1 MRESQP
7 EQANEEEPEL
17 AGFLAEVSAE
27 CEQLAT
33 QAHPLPDFGEVLRRA
48 RTLDPSA
55 VSDEM
60 LDEAAKLAP
69 VVPIAGLRSVPE
81 EAADEGLRGFLDEV
95 RSHNEGL
102 VDERRL
108 AGIPPLVRP
117 ARAGKRR
124 WALALV
130 GVAAALALA
139 LLGPELMTP
148 SSRGATPTSS
158 AAMMQGIVERV
169 EHVVAL
175 EVTDGRA
182 LVDGG
187 RGAPAAQRELVR
199 QGTADADEDGSSA
212 LLVQPE
218 GEAEGEAEAA
228 EAKGEEPSEPRAR
241 RAAPSAEA
249 LDAELRALDEE
260 AQAAWRL
267 GDLKG
272 AEKGF
277 RRIIRRAPRGRWAQ
291 LAYGDLFNLVR
302 QGGDPEAEL
311 ALWREY
317 LRRYPK
323 GPHADDAHA
332 GTCRRSATSD
342 RGQCWRAYLEVRPRG
357 AYRQQAEAA
366 LSPEEAGGG

>member
-1 MRESQP
+1 MREPQP
-7 EQANEEEPEL
+7 EQANDQEPEL

-33 QAHPLPDFGEVLRRA
+33 QAHPIPDFGEVLRRA
-48 RTLDPSA
+48 RALDPTA

-69 VVPIAGLRSVPE
+69 VVPIAGLRSVAE
-81 EAADEGLRGFLDEV
+81 EAADEGLRGLLDEV

-102 VDERRL
+102 AGERRL

-117 ARAGKRR
+117 ARAGKVR
-124 WALALV
+124 WAMAII

-139 LLGPELMTP
+139 LLGPELMTS
-148 SSRGATPTSS
+148 SSREATPTSS

-175 EVTDGRA
+175 EVTEGRA

-199 QGTADADEDGSSA
+199 QGAADPDEDGSSA
-212 LLVQPE
+212 LVVP
-218 GEAEGEAEAA
+218 AEAEAGGGA
-228 EAKGEEPSEPRAR
+228 EAETAGAEPSEPRAR
-241 RAAPSAEA
+241 RAAPSGEE
-249 LDAELRALDEE
+249 LEAELRALDEE
-260 AQAAWRL
+260 AQGAWRL

-272 AEKGF
+272 AEKSF

-302 QGGDPEAEL
+302 QGGDPKAEV

-323 GPHADDAHA
+323 GPHADDAYA

-342 RGQCWRAYLEVRPRG
+342 RGQCWRSYLEAHPRG

-366 LSPEEAGGG
+366 LSPEEAGG